1 MEFLPTK
8 TKFWLLLLSFN
19 RNNYQG
25 TKNAEFLLSGK
36 ITVQTARPVQK
47 IIKNFLTT
55 SVTGLS
61 NTNTA
66 SNSRPQFFFFFK
78 WITK

>member
-25 TKNAEFLLSGK
+25 TKNAESLLSGK
-36 ITVQTARPVQK
+36 ITVQTAGPVRK

-66 SNSRPQFFFFFK
+66 SNSRSQFFFLK